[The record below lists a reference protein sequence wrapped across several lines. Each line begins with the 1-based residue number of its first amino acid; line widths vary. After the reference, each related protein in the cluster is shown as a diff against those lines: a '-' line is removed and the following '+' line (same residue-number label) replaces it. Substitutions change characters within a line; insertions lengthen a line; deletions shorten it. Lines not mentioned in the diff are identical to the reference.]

1 MRIDLVSLNLQSMRT
16 KLLQTFIDDNM
27 CKSSNISIICLQKNN
42 CNTYVYQIKT
52 GHITK
57 TTSKSMSS
65 ITYHKSYV
73 HLNIFIKQ
81 ISEFLL
87 NIKGNNDIIDILK
100 VSTQWIF
107 NIKISSYGYL
117 PSIITL

>member
-1 MRIDLVSLNLQSMRT
+1 MRT

-87 NIKGNNDIIDILK
+87 NIKGNNAIIDILK

-107 NIKISSYGYL
+107 KFKISSYGYL